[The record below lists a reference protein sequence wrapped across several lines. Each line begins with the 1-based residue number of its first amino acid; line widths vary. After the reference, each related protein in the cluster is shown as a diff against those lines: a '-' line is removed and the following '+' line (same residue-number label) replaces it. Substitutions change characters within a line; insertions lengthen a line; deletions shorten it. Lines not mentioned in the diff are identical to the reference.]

1 MRPVTSNSPIAAY
14 LRGTVILC
22 GVFLAV
28 GIAAALIGVR
38 VGLSAKRVA
47 MSAIGAFAL
56 LFAARPPLWL
66 SEWRRALGEWRARTV
81 LLLTAVIAL
90 FLGLFAPLSW
100 LRVLA
105 G

>member
-1 MRPVTSNSPIAAY
+1 VTSNSPIAAY

-56 LFAARPPLWL
+56 LFAARPPLWPVL
-66 SEWRRALGEWRARTV
+66 RAWLARFSDATH
-81 LLLTAVIAL
+81 
-90 FLGLFAPLSW
+90 PC
-100 LRVLA
+100 
-105 G
+105 